1 MLSCYKATQL
11 ISLSHECPLMFRQ
24 RMALRMHL
32 LLCSA
37 CRNFSK
43 NSIALGTAMK
53 KFRDGADAGTQGVG
67 PTGDRR

>member
-37 CRNFSK
+37 CQNFSK

-53 KFRDGADAGTQGVG
+53 KFRDGADAGNEVVDPAGN
-67 PTGDRR
+67 RK

>member
-1 MLSCYKATQL
+1 MLSCFKATQL
-11 ISLSHECPLMFRQ
+11 ISLSHESPLMFKQ

-43 NSIALGTAMK
+43 NGIALGMAMK
-53 KFRDGADAGTQGVG
+53 KFRDGAETGNEGVDSAGN
-67 PTGDRR
+67 RR

>member
-11 ISLSHECPLMFRQ
+11 ISLSHESPLMFRQ
-24 RMALRMHL
+24 HMALRMHL

-43 NSIALGTAMK
+43 NSVALGMAMK
-53 KFRDGADAGTQGVG
+53 KFRDGADAGNEDAD
-67 PTGDRR
+67 PAGDRR

>member
-11 ISLSHECPLMFRQ
+11 ISLSHEGPLMFKQ

-43 NSIALGTAMK
+43 NSAALGMAMK
-53 KFRDGADAGTQGVG
+53 KFRDGADAGNEGAG
-67 PTGDRR
+67 PAGDRR